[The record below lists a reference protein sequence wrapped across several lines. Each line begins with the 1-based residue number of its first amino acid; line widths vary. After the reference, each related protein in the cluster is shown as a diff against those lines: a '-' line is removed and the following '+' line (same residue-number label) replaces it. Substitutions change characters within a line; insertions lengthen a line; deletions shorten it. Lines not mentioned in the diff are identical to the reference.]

1 MQNIVKL
8 FLENLEKNNMQGYYA
23 EDKEDLHAILQYA
36 LLSENSTV
44 GCGDSVTLQQLD
56 VYNFLRQGPYHFLD
70 KYAEGITAAEKRA
83 IYLQNFNAD
92 VFVTGTNA
100 ATIDGRLFNID
111 GNGSRVAPM
120 IYGPRKVIVVIGRNK
135 LVNGTDEAMLRMRTI
150 AAPADAARL
159 GKETPCAYTG
169 ACSDCN
175 SPERICNSFVCIAH
189 QKDAN
194 RIHVVVV
201 NDVLGY

>member
-36 LLSENSTV
+36 LLPENATV
-44 GCGDSVTLQQLD
+44 GCGDSVTLQQMG
-56 VYNFLRQGPYHFLD
+56 VYHFLRQGPYHFLD
-70 KYAEGITAAEKRA
+70 KYAEGITPEEKRA
-83 IYLQNFNAD
+83 IYLQNFDAD
-92 VFVTGTNA
+92 VFITGTNA

-120 IYGPRKVIVVIGRNK
+120 IYGPRKVIVIIGRNK
-135 LVNGTDEAMLRMRTI
+135 LVNGDDEAMLRMRTI

-169 ACSDCN
+169 ACSNCN
-175 SPERICNSFVCIAH
+175 SPARICNSFVCIAH
-189 QKDAN
+189 QTNAN